1 MTANRDKIIRNIE
14 GMIKTK
20 ILKLDNGIRVAIVP
34 INGLKSV
41 TVEVFLKIGSKYELK
56 NEFGMS
62 HFLEH
67 MAFKGTKK
75 RPTASI
81 INQEIDGK
89 GANYNAGTGHE
100 MTSYYITTTNENIG
114 WAIELLSDM
123 LTDSIF
129 EEREVL
135 KERGVIIEE
144 IKMYQDNPMMRL
156 SGEMTNFLYGKSK
169 IGCWD
174 IAGKVSNIEG
184 INRKKVVDFRNRFID
199 PKELVIVLAGNVDL
213 RSFNQIKKYFDKFE
227 NKYKKDLPL
236 VEIVLGP
243 ERKLVIKK
251 EVEQGHFAMAV
262 PAISWSDKRK
272 YAFRLLDTILNGN
285 SSSRLYQKIRE
296 DKALAYYVF
305 SISET
310 FKETGFWGVQSGVKI
325 EKLDEAIE
333 IVREELKNISKNLKE
348 EELMRA
354 KDYFMG
360 KTKLRMDRS
369 EYWSKYVGQKLLLEK
384 SSVSLVEELMVYQRT
399 TLSEL
404 VELAKDIFIDKEIRL
419 ISIKNS

>member
-1 MTANRDKIIRNIE
+1 M
-14 GMIKTK
+14 KTK
-20 ILKLDNGIRVAIVP
+20 IFKLDNGIRVAIVP
-34 INGLKSV
+34 ISGLKSA
-41 TVEVFLKIGSKYELK
+41 TIEVFLKIGSKYELK

-67 MAFKGTKK
+67 MAFKGTQK
-75 RPTASI
+75 RPNASI

-100 MTSYYITTTNENIG
+100 VTSYYITTVKENVA

-123 LTDSIF
+123 LINSIF
-129 EEREVL
+129 EEKEVN

-144 IKMYQDNPMMRL
+144 IRMYQDNPMMRL
-156 SGEMTNFLYGKSK
+156 SGEMVNFLYGESK

-174 IAGKVSNIEG
+174 IAGKVTDIQN
-184 INRKKVVDFRNRFID
+184 INREKIIDFRNKFIN
-199 PKELVIVLAGNVDL
+199 PGEIVIVLAGNVDSG
-213 RSFNQIKKYFDKFE
+213 SFSDVKKYFEKFE
-227 NKYKKDLPL
+227 NKYKKDLPPI
-236 VEIVLGP
+236 EIVLGSK
-243 ERKLVIKK
+243 RKLDIKK
-251 EVEQGHFAMAV
+251 DVEQGHFAMAV
-262 PAISWSDKRK
+262 PAVSWNDKRK
-272 YAFRLLDTILNGN
+272 YAFELLDIILNGN

-325 EKLDEAIE
+325 EKLNDAIDM
-333 IVREELKNISKNLKE
+333 VSNELKNIGNNLKE
-348 EELMRA
+348 VELIRA

-384 SSVSLVEELMVYQRT
+384 SNQSLEEELKNYNKV
-399 TLSEL
+399 TLKGL
-404 VELAKDIFIDKEIRL
+404 INLAKDIFIDKEIRL
-419 ISIKNS
+419 ISIKNR